1 MRTAIIFLVSASL
14 AHAACVAVTS
24 GNIKA
29 KDLAGAVP
37 QFQALDSEAIIGV
50 APFPGIVRL
59 LTAREVLFIGRHFG
73 VVFPP
78 GEAAPSV
85 CVERVVR
92 QLSVEEVRAA
102 LLSALAIAD
111 VRLEILEISNHP
123 VPPGQLAF
131 QSTSLN
137 KPPGNNPQIPV
148 IWPGKLLYD
157 DQRSLAVWAKVKI
170 SVDREIFLARET
182 IPQYGVIRADQIA
195 STRMRQFPSLPP
207 SPLPPLV
214 IAGKVARRALPAGQP
229 IVAEALDDPRDV
241 LRGETVHVQSING
254 GASIRFDAIAQSSGQ
269 KGEIIMVHNP
279 SSGRAFHALIEGR
292 EQVVVRGTP

>member
-1 MRTAIIFLVSASL
+1 MIFVAV
-14 AHAACVAVTS
+14 AGMTRAACVAVTS
-24 GNIKA
+24 ANIMVR
-29 KDLAGAVP
+29 DLAAAVP
-37 QFQALDSEAIIGV
+37 QFQALGSEAIVGL
-50 APFPGIVRL
+50 APYPGIVRL
-59 LTAREVLFIGRHFG
+59 LSSHDVFIIGRHFG

-92 QLSVEEVRAA
+92 RLSVEEVRAA

-111 VRLEILEISNHP
+111 VQLEILEVSNHL

-157 DQRSLAVWAKVKI
+157 DQRSFGVWAKVKI
-170 SVDREIFLARET
+170 SVEREMFLARET
-182 IPQYGVIRADQIA
+182 IPKYGVIRADQIV
-195 STRMRQFPSLPP
+195 STRLRQFPPVQP
-207 SPLPPLV
+207 SPIFPLV
-214 IAGKVARRALPAGQP
+214 IVGRVARRTLPAGQP
-229 IVAEALDDPRDV
+229 IFAEALDDPQDV

-269 KGEIIMVHNP
+269 KGETIMVHNP
-279 SSGRAFHALIEGR
+279 SSGIAFHALIEGR
-292 EQVVVRGTP
+292 KQVVVRGTW